1 MNGPFAVGEI
11 VLFRAPAHLAGEFL
25 IPNETELEIV
35 ELAAV
40 RHCLKVEPCGGP
52 GLVYGY
58 VVAYRDWQVVVEP
71 HFLFRKRP
79 PQTFSGEQMIRNLF
93 TPTPTKELEPA

>member
-11 VLFRAPAHLAGEFL
+11 VVFRAPANLAGEFL
-25 IPNETELEIV
+25 IPNETELEII
-35 ELAAV
+35 EAAAT
-40 RHCLKVEPCGGP
+40 RHCLDGAPGGGP

-58 VVAYRDWQVVVEP
+58 VVAYRNWQVVVEP
-71 HFLFRKRP
+71 HYLHRKRP
-79 PQTFSGEQMIRNLF
+79 PQVFSGEQMIRNLF